1 MMPSLPSASKLTE
14 LAKFAELVNTLANNA
29 TIKQLLDDLADQKKQ
44 IEADS
49 ESVNARIAALKNLEE
64 QSSQKIQEALQVNEQ
79 ANELLR
85 SAQEASE
92 AADVKGADV
101 TKREEDLADREKTF
115 EAYVQQTKDEL
126 NQRSADLDTRDASLA
141 NAQAEVD
148 ALKADYESKI
158 AELKKIAG

>member
-14 LAKFAELVNTLANNA
+14 LAKFAELVNALANNA
-29 TIKQLLDDLADQKKQ
+29 TLKQLLDDLADQKKQ

-49 ESVNARIAALKNLEE
+49 ESVNARIDALKTLEE
-64 QSSQKIQEALQVNEQ
+64 QSSQKIQEALQTNEQ

-101 TKREEDLADREKTF
+101 TKREDDLADREKTF

>member
-29 TIKQLLDDLADQKKQ
+29 TLKQLLDDLADQKKQ

-64 QSSQKIQEALQVNEQ
+64 QSSQKIQEALQTNEQ